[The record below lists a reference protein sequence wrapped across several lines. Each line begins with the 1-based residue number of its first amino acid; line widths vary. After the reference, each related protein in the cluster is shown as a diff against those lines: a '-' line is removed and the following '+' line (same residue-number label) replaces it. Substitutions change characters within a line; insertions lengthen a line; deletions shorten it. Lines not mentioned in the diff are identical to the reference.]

1 MEDIKLLLLLSL
13 LIGILLGVIIGE
25 KACESRMRTA
35 FKKKEAVK
43 LRGKKFRILDEKR
56 CNRLEKSY
64 EEEYLKREA

>member
-1 MEDIKLLLLLSL
+1 MENVELLLLLSL

-35 FKKKEAVK
+35 YKKKEIIK

-56 CNRLEKSY
+56 CNRFEKSY
-64 EEEYLKREA
+64 EQEYSKREA